1 MRISARSRP
10 KTGLPRPSGRPVPIE
25 IGFRITT
32 YILPSFS
39 VGRRHLDGWLQLRRL
54 PFCVL
59 AGSHSM
65 IWASA
70 NQRNLVAISRP
81 NVSCADTLAI
91 YLHSARVV
99 SDRSRDYEHRFSFRA
114 SEKCGSVRP
123 RGLERPWQG
132 LPSAPAPAL
141 WHNLLPNHH
150 WRASSDCEIN
160 HVRGIAVPVER
171 CD

>member
-1 MRISARSRP
+1 MPAWRERAHLGCGCAFQPGHDLRRDFQDHQVA
-10 KTGLPRPSGRPVPIE
+10 PSPIE

-39 VGRRHLDGWLQLRRL
+39 VARRHLDGWLQLRRL

-59 AGSHSM
+59 ARSHSM

-99 SDRSRDYEHRFSFRA
+99 SDRSTITDSVFELPKNA
-114 SEKCGSVRP
+114 EACGPEALNGLGKACPQRRPLHCGIMSSPIIIGARP
-123 RGLERPWQG
+123 R
-132 LPSAPAPAL
+132 
-141 WHNLLPNHH
+141 
-150 WRASSDCEIN
+150 
-160 HVRGIAVPVER
+160 IAKSTT
-171 CD
+171 